1 MTRDCGT
8 CHPPADG
15 TRDREIVD
23 RFGDFLRAAGP
34 AAIGAAVAGADP
46 RSRRRSPA
54 ERYRLKLLVWR
65 CGPDAL
71 DLAERLAEIPHGR

>member
-1 MTRDCGT
+1 MATDCGT

-23 RFGDFLRAAGP
+23 RFADFLRAAGRP
-34 AAIGAAVAGADP
+34 LTRAELDAGITADGRP
-46 RSRRRSPA
+46 VRLRTPA
-54 ERYRLKLLVWR
+54 ERYHLRFLVWR

-71 DLAERLAEIPHGR
+71 DLAEAWG